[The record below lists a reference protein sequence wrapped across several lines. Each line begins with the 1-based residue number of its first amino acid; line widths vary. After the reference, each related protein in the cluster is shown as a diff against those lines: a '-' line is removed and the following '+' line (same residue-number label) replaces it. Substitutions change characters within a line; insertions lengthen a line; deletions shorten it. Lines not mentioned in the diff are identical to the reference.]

1 MEEGSEEV
9 VSTEDEWEKKKVK
22 LDNAKTELET
32 KIQKREKQLDEVN
45 TSLQHCKD
53 QLESEW
59 WDIEAVF
66 MAVVMIVEK
75 AQARALQPLKDR
87 RQVLEKEADELM
99 KDLEA
104 EISRFKTTIAELDRI
119 SALEDHVLFLQSYP
133 SLQDLDDIKD
143 WAEIEL
149 DTSLSF
155 GTMRKIT
162 IQTLEQIQQELE
174 KLTSIE
180 LKRAPKFT
188 VDVKLDP
195 ATAHQRLV
203 VSQDGKE
210 VKDGGDNREVKDTPE
225 RFDTFG
231 SILGLNSLSSG
242 RSYWEVDVSNKTG
255 WDLGVARSDANRKG
269 KLSLDP
275 ENGYWVTVHY
285 EGDKY
290 AALSAQPVL
299 LCLDEKPQKV
309 GVFVDYE
316 EGLVSFYNLT
326 ARSHIYSFT
335 ESLFKVELLPYF
347 SPHEKQED

>member
-1 MEEGSEEV
+1 MSNF
-9 VSTEDEWEKKKVK
+9 
-22 LDNAKTELET
+22 LPH
-32 KIQKREKQLDEVN
+32 N
-45 TSLQHCKD
+45 TLGNKSY
-53 QLESEW
+53 W
-59 WDIEAVF
+59 
-66 MAVVMIVEK
+66 
-75 AQARALQPLKDR
+75 
-87 RQVLEKEADELM
+87 
-99 KDLEA
+99 
-104 EISRFKTTIAELDRI
+104 
-119 SALEDHVLFLQSYP
+119 DHVVTL
-133 SLQDLDDIKD
+133 SLY
-143 WAEIEL
+143 
-149 DTSLSF
+149 
-155 GTMRKIT
+155 
-162 IQTLEQIQQELE
+162 
-174 KLTSIE
+174 
-180 LKRAPKFT
+180 FT
-188 VDVKLDP
+188 ADVKLDP

-210 VKDGGDNREVKDTPE
+210 VKDGGENQEVKDTPE

-290 AALSAQPVL
+290 AALSAPPVL
-299 LCLDEKPQKV
+299 LQLDEKTQKV

-326 ARSHIYSFT
+326 AQSHIYSFT

-347 SPHEKQED
+347 SPHETQDDKNCDPLIISAVKQCELHMDES